1 MNRIILLE
9 EKTANAVWRWHES
22 KRILLELGFT
32 IGLHVDGWPS
42 FFGDERDF
50 SRRKANDRRMQIVQF
65 GDLVRESAT
74 VEVPE
79 VRNPRNG
86 PQERTREVRQR
97 MKAIFGR

>member
-9 EKTANAVWRWHES
+9 EKTTNAVWRWHES

-42 FFGDERDF
+42 FFSDERDF
-50 SRRKANDRRMQIVQF
+50 NGRKANDWSMQIMHF
-65 GDLVRESAT
+65 GDLIRESAT
-74 VEVPE
+74 VEVPD

-86 PQERTREVRQR
+86 L
-97 MKAIFGR
+97 